1 MGRRAKT
8 PYIQINPGDR
18 FLRLTDRG
26 KKESLGSPPSYF
38 GDNVFGR
45 IPYQDFAVIYS
56 ENGRGPSNLIY
67 LVAAYMIMIQE
78 NITVDTPIK
87 TISKT

>member
-8 PYIQINPGDR
+8 PYIQINLGDR

-26 KKESLGSPPSYF
+26 KKEILGSPPGYF

-45 IPYQDFAVIYS
+45 ISYQDFSVIYS